1 MDLATII
8 GLVGCAGAV
17 FYGIVSGELGFA
29 ALGNFWD
36 LASFLI
42 VIIGCLMCMLTMS
55 GSIGE
60 FVNSQEKERNM
71 QQSFATAQLLFIRNA
86 LNMHFQRE

>member
-17 FYGIVSGELGFA
+17 FYGIVSGDQGFA

-42 VIIGCLMCMLTMS
+42 VVVGCLMCMMTMS
-55 GSIGE
+55 GNIGE
-60 FVNSQEKERNM
+60 FVNSLKSFLLTIKVQESNEG
-71 QQSFATAQLLFIRNA
+71 
-86 LNMHFQRE
+86 